1 MLVYCSCSRQP
12 SEGVDRIESLIDAG
26 APVTRVPVTP
36 DDVGGLAEV
45 VSADG
50 DLRSLPCHMDA
61 KGGMDGFY
69 AARLKRL

>member
-1 MLVYCSCSRQP
+1 MVYCSCSLQP
-12 SEGVDRIESLIDAG
+12 GEGVDRIEALIGAG
-26 APVTRVPVTP
+26 SPVTRVPVTP
-36 DDVGGLAEV
+36 DDVGGLADV

-61 KGGMDGFY
+61 KSGMDGFY